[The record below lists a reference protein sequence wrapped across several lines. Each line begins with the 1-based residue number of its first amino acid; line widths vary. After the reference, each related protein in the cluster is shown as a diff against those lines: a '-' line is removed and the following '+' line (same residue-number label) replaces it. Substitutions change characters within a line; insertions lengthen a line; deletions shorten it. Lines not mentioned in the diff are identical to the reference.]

1 MGSHLYN
8 QDQPQRKPRVW
19 PVRVLEFA
27 LGLVLAV
34 VGVVGLGYYSSLLF
48 IPVAVIGIMGLV
60 DSMTC

>member
-1 MGSHLYN
+1 MRQH
-8 QDQPQRKPRVW
+8 KPRVW

-34 VGVVGLGYYSSLLF
+34 VGVAGLGYYSSLLF